1 MERQRIGQD
10 AESAAVEF
18 LQSQGLTVLLRNYR
32 GKVGELDIVARDGR
46 TVVVVEVRKRASERF
61 GGAAAS
67 VDERKQT
74 KIRRAAALLLSQRP
88 ELAKLAVRF
97 DVVAIGPA
105 GVEWHLIPSKKP
117 IP

>member
-1 MERQRIGQD
+1 MERQRIGQS
-10 AESAAVEF
+10 AEDAAVSF
-18 LQSQGLTVLLRNYR
+18 LEARGLHILLRNYR
-32 GKVGELDIVARDGR
+32 GKVGELDIVARDEAAL
-46 TVVVVEVRKRASERF
+46 VIVEVRCRSSNRF

-67 VDERKQT
+67 VDARKQM

-105 GVEWHLIPSKKP
+105 GMDWIKHAF
-117 IP
+117 